1 MRIYLVGYMS
11 AGKSTTAK
19 RLASRLGMEAYD
31 TDRLFEERYRI
42 TVSDFFKKYDEPLY
56 RKLETQI
63 LYDTLQY
70 DNAVIATGGGTACFN
85 DNIGW
90 MNQNG
95 ITVFIK
101 VSPHSAVVRLS
112 QSKVRRP
119 KVYGKSAEELEEFI
133 QKNYA
138 ERMPF
143 YEKAMLT
150 VKGEDLDIEALAAA
164 VISLIPKE

>member
-19 RLASRLGMEAYD
+19 RLANKLGLEAFD
-31 TDRLFEERYRI
+31 TDRLFEERYHI

-63 LYDTLQY
+63 LHDTLHY

-85 DNIGW
+85 DTIDW
-90 MNQNG
+90 MNQHG
-95 ITVFIK
+95 ITVFLKI
-101 VSPHSAVVRLS
+101 SPHSAVVRLS

-119 KVYGKSAEELEEFI
+119 KVYGKSQEELEEFI

-150 VKGEDLDIEALAAA
+150 AKGEDLDIEAWATA
-164 VISLIPKE
+164 VMALTPKA